1 MMSSESHSIRTIERI
16 STGEIARPTAG
27 YVLESIGDIFRREN
41 RYYADGIEALLPIL
55 SGQAEFLC
63 TRFND
68 SQTQAQVMAREILR
82 GRRWGP
88 WDIDYTRQ
96 KHTDVSTVVAPGM
109 FVSVFGQHP
118 LKKIYSSGPLAFVEV
133 GEGHNDLFIDALTN
147 ATVNNNG
154 SHPLNALASSTAD
167 MLTGGTY
174 CLAYHDGPLVEQ
186 ASRAMLGLHSMYENQ
201 GKVWWG
207 NDGGSA
213 SAFAVHLAEKA
224 VSAEKGENPN
234 RLVVAFKEAYHG
246 NVQNKGGDLTPGIGR
261 TGGNHIIEYPDLSV
275 EVETAISELRTL
287 IEDDRVSTIILE
299 ATQGDGG
306 GIQMHPAFFVQM
318 MKLSIDYNVPLIFDE
333 IQSGFGRSGRLFNYE
348 YLLEEY
354 QASELVKSGQYPI
367 NPDNIITI
375 VGKSMTD
382 GCSQGSA
389 VLFNDRYTLYNG
401 RAEGV
406 ATFAAFPSTLA
417 ASIATINTVNNP
429 TYLDMARNNRAIFE
443 EALSMYVDNEGI
455 VRRTRGNGSH
465 LFVEIGGEPLL
476 HRNGV
481 PVGNHEIAQVLLA
494 ERFRIL
500 TGTVSRNGL
509 RVHLPINADPIVWH
523 AVAKAVGEVGE
534 LMSQGNIGT
543 LAPILL
549 QEVSGLAGRTVQEI

>member
-1 MMSSESHSIRTIERI
+1 MTSGENPITKIERM
-16 STGEIARPTAG
+16 STVEITRPTAG
-27 YVLESIGDIFRREN
+27 IVLQNVEDIFLGEN
-41 RYYADGIEALLPIL
+41 SYYTDGIEALTPLL
-55 SGQAEFLC
+55 HAQAEFLC
-63 TRFND
+63 DRFNN
-68 SQTQAQVMAREILR
+68 SQNQAQVTAREILR
-82 GRRWGP
+82 GRRWEA
-88 WDIDYTRQ
+88 WDVDYGRRQ
-96 KHTDVSTVVAPGM
+96 HVGISTVVAPGM

-118 LKKIYSSGPLAFVEV
+118 LKKIYSSGPLAYVDV
-133 GEGHNDLFIDALTN
+133 GEGQNDVFIDALTN
-147 ATVNNNG
+147 ATVNNTG
-154 SHPLNALASSTAD
+154 SHPLNALAASTAN

-186 ASRAMLGLHSMYENQ
+186 ASRAMLGLHPMYEGQ

-306 GIQMHPAFFVQM
+306 GIQMHPDFFVQM
-318 MKLSIDYNVPLIFDE
+318 MKLSMDYNVPLIFDE
-333 IQSGFGRSGRLFNYE
+333 IQSGFGRSGKIFNYE

-354 QASELVKSGQYPI
+354 QASELVKSGQYPV

-389 VLFNDRYTLYNG
+389 VIFNDRYTQYNG

-406 ATFAAFPSTLA
+406 ATFAAFPGTLA
-417 ASIATINTVNNP
+417 ASIATINTVKYP
-429 TYLDMARNNRAIFE
+429 AYLDMARNNRAIFE
-443 EALSMYVDNEGI
+443 DALAMYVEEEGI
-455 VRRTRGNGSH
+455 IRRTRGNGSH

-476 HRNGV
+476 YRNGV
-481 PVGNHEIAQVLLA
+481 PVGNHEVAQVFLA

-500 TGTVSRNGL
+500 TGTVSRHGL
-509 RVHLPINADPIVWH
+509 RIHLPINADPVVYH
-523 AVAKAVGEVGE
+523 AVAMAVGEVGV

-549 QEVSGLAGRTVQEI
+549 KEVSGLAGRTVQEI